1 MMKNW
6 RQLETA
12 ATDESDK
19 PLINRFEEEEETIVE
34 DWDLEPEEVVSNHLM
49 IEAEDPESGLKMALD
64 SLKTIHRE
72 LGTKNPVAKISGDN
86 LNRKGIFAVAERL
99 AGKDL
104 IVERAG
110 ELDRITIS
118 ELGELMEQD
127 NTGMIVVLID
137 TRPEWKECTT
147 AIRPWQANSS
157 ILVAKA
163 QAPPPYRD
171 VADMKTEAERAREEE
186 LLRLQ
191 AEREAEVARK
201 RLCGTRRRDQA
212 TGCPRCGR
220 CQEDPGSA

>member
-1 MMKNW
+1 MYPEEEQMYPEESDFLEDDLVSSLHEAKAEEELAKEMSRMEPYDEEEGASAGETRVLDNI
-6 RQLETA
+6 RDIKEYRLTSHGGLDDEELAAAETA
-12 ATDESDK
+12 AADESDK

-110 ELDRITIS
+110 E
-118 ELGELMEQD
+118 
-127 NTGMIVVLID
+127 
-137 TRPEWKECTT
+137 
-147 AIRPWQANSS
+147 
-157 ILVAKA
+157 
-163 QAPPPYRD
+163 
-171 VADMKTEAERAREEE
+171 
-186 LLRLQ
+186 
-191 AEREAEVARK
+191 
-201 RLCGTRRRDQA
+201 
-212 TGCPRCGR
+212 
-220 CQEDPGSA
+220 